1 MVAYA
6 IIKQKRRAHMELLQ
20 LKYFTEAAKNEN
32 LSATAKKFMVPPSAV
47 SQSIKR
53 LEKEM
58 GCDLFIRQANR
69 IHLSPK
75 GGIFY
80 EKVSKGLQ
88 LLNDAKE
95 ELTDEGT
102 HGTVKLSIFIN
113 RRLVMQTV
121 EKFSRQYP
129 EINIVTKYTAAPTE
143 DDFDLIITDK
153 MPHEEA
159 YSAVKL
165 LEESILLAVHRE
177 NPLAKATVITAQALS
192 QVPFICTNQSSS
204 LSDITENI
212 CTRLGF
218 SPHVAIRSDDPYYIR
233 KCVELGLGATFVP
246 TLSWQGQFS
255 ENVVLKKVTDD
266 TRTTYAYRNRQK
278 YFSRPAALFLKMLEE
293 EFSAPLLF

>member
-1 MVAYA
+1 
-6 IIKQKRRAHMELLQ
+6 MELLQ

-75 GGIFY
+75 GRIFY

-143 DDFDLIITDK
+143 D
-153 MPHEEA
+153 
-159 YSAVKL
+159 
-165 LEESILLAVHRE
+165 
-177 NPLAKATVITAQALS
+177 
-192 QVPFICTNQSSS
+192 
-204 LSDITENI
+204 
-212 CTRLGF
+212 
-218 SPHVAIRSDDPYYIR
+218 
-233 KCVELGLGATFVP
+233 
-246 TLSWQGQFS
+246 
-255 ENVVLKKVTDD
+255 
-266 TRTTYAYRNRQK
+266 
-278 YFSRPAALFLKMLEE
+278 
-293 EFSAPLLF
+293 